1 MEDVSAGHGEIQE
14 DKDLPDSMYFSEIYP
29 LGPRK
34 VNTDQPKLESTA
46 DTHQSVVQVDS
57 ENLPKE
63 MSSPHCSEERNSET
77 TVSPEEP
84 QDKLYLHLKDN
95 LSRVKAYALEM
106 AQKLPAPDQ
115 CTIEGE
121 CLSQNHV
128 RSGPSEG
135 ECPAPWAWAVWD
147 FMGII
152 EASRYLYCILFS
164 ISFQEIT

>member
-1 MEDVSAGHGEIQE
+1 MSLEDVSADHGEIQE
-14 DKDLPDSMYFSEIYP
+14 DRDLPDSMYFSEIYP

-34 VNTDQPKLESTA
+34 VNTDQPELESTA

-63 MSSPHCSEERNSET
+63 MSSPHCSEERNSEN

-95 LSRVKAYALEM
+95 LNRVKAYALEM

-121 CLSQNHV
+121 CCPKTMSDQD
-128 RSGPSEG
+128 PSEG
-135 ECPAPWAWAVWD
+135 ECPDPWA
-147 FMGII
+147 
-152 EASRYLYCILFS
+152 
-164 ISFQEIT
+164 